1 MSKFGHQF
9 ITQKTLL
16 MVLAGISN
24 LNTVQLKKLKSLDI
38 RANKMRACPVPL
50 ICREIEN
57 AYVWWLKG
65 VNLAGSTCNLFQTRA
80 MF

>member
-1 MSKFGHQF
+1 MSKLGHQF

-24 LNTVQLKKLKSLDI
+24 LNTVQLKKLKSLP
-38 RANKMRACPVPL
+38 ACPVPL

-57 AYVWWLKG
+57 AHVWWLKG
-65 VNLAGSTCNLFQTRA
+65 VNLAGSTCNLFQTILK
-80 MF
+80 